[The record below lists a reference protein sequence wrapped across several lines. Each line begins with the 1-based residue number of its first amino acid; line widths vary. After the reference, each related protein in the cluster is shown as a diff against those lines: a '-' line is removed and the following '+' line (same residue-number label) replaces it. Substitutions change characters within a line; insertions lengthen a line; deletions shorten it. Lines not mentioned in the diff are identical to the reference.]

1 MQVAYNSRVYPR
13 PLTQVPIWIKV
24 VRVRVNMLL
33 QIAIQLCNLLPEPG
47 LQSGLGSE
55 EHV

>member
-1 MQVAYNSRVYPR
+1 MQVAYNSRVYLR
-13 PLTQVPIWIKV
+13 PLTQIPIWIKV
-24 VRVRVNMLL
+24 VRACVNVLL